1 MMLDARCPFPI
12 SVEIVKWTFLSEKRE
27 AQGIIIKRY
36 IEVRISISMLGYV
49 HGCCMY
55 KGLCYQSRIR
65 PNSALHLHPRPP
77 FSVRLRSLDGDQFF
91 PLAEISPTSNLE
103 FLM

>member
-1 MMLDARCPFPI
+1 MLDVHFQ
-12 SVEIVKWTFLSEKRE
+12 SVWKLENGRSQRE
-27 AQGIIIKRY
+27 ARGITKRY
-36 IEVRISISMLGYV
+36 IEVRISISILGYV

-65 PNSALHLHPRPP
+65 PRSALHPRPL
-77 FSVRLRSLDGDQFF
+77 FSVRLRSFDGDQFF